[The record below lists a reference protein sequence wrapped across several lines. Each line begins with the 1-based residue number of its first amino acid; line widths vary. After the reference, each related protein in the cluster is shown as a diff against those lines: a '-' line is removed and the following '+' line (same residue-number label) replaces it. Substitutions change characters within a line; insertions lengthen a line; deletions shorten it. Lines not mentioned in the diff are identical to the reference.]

1 MSDFPRIIFY
11 GTPDFA
17 VASLARL
24 TEDGFPVVAVVTA
37 PDKPAGRGLKM
48 TGSPVKQYAVSRGL
62 KVLQPVS
69 LKDPAFREELC
80 SLKPDLQVV
89 VAFRM
94 MPREI
99 WSLPPLGT
107 FNLHASLLPQY
118 RGAAPINWSVINGE
132 KETGVTTFLL
142 EEKIDTGKILFS
154 ERTPIGPQE
163 TAGEL
168 HDRLMEIGAGLV
180 VKTVSAVADGNIFA
194 IPQHGLITE
203 GTRLKPAPKFTRD
216 DARIDWSKE
225 VNEVYNLIRGM
236 SPYPG
241 AFTTIALNDGHTISV
256 KILRASMLPDPD
268 ATDGGTVLTDRKTFL
283 RIPAKNGYIDISEV
297 QPSGR
302 RVMNIREFLN
312 GFGRMIG

>member
-69 LKDPAFREELC
+69 LKDPAFQEELC

-94 MPREI
+94 MPRQI

-154 ERTPIGPQE
+154 ERTPIGPGE

-180 VKTVSAVADGNIFA
+180 VKTVTAVAEGNISA
-194 IPQHGLITE
+194 ISQHGLITE
-203 GTRLKPAPKFTRD
+203 GMKLKPAPKFTRD

-225 VNEVYNLIRGM
+225 VNDVFNLIRGM

-241 AFTTIALNDGHTISV
+241 AFTTITLNDGHAISV
-256 KILRASMLPDPD
+256 KILRASMLTDPD
-268 ATDGGTVLTDRKTFL
+268 AAEEGTVLTDHKTFL
-283 RIPAKNGYIDISEV
+283 RISAKNGYVDISEI

>member
-69 LKDPAFREELC
+69 LKDPAFREELY

-94 MPREI
+94 MPRQI

-154 ERTPIGPQE
+154 ERTPIGSQE

-168 HDRLMEIGAGLV
+168 HDRLMDIGAGLV
-180 VKTVSAVADGNIFA
+180 VKTVSAVAAGNISA
-194 IPQHGLITE
+194 IPQHGLITD
-203 GTRLKPAPKFTRD
+203 GVALKPAPKFTRD

-225 VNEVYNLIRGM
+225 MNDVFNLIRGM

-241 AFTTIALNDGHTISV
+241 AFTTIALNDGHAISV

-268 ATDGGTVLTDRKTFL
+268 ATDRGTVLTDRKTFL
-283 RIPAKNGYIDISEV
+283 RISAKNGYIDISEI